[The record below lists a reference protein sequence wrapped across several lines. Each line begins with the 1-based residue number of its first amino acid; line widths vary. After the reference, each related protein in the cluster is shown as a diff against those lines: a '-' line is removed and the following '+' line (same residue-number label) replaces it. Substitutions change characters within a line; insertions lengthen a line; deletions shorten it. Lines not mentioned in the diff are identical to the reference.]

1 MGYNASQPIDLAD
14 VEDENFP
21 RTQIT
26 GKGCG
31 ELDLPSPSATR
42 AEGPRATSASRGI
55 VSGQTFRLPFS
66 GLLLDN
72 RVTFITT
79 IPFRVNKEK
88 RAQTAAWYLGILPQL
103 RDAIA
108 NFPSAF
114 AAADATGVVSTVDPM
129 GMYGVLMAG
138 DISLIMAVTN
148 NVSYVVSPLFDTS
161 KVRFALTVS
170 STLDLLLSKR
180 SNGTSANGLL
190 VSIHDSKGPSLN
202 TSVVAFVI
210 LKILSLSSILLAA
223 VIVMRNHEYLLKQV
237 QQMRSEDVK
246 HPVLNTI
253 LPFIFIICSVAIIL
267 LAYFF
272 FDIMVYVFITL
283 FVIAGASSMAGVLST
298 FLFDCAP
305 RLIYLHSPPPPPEPG
320 VKTESRR
327 PETREAAGGWLG
339 RILTLAFHH
348 TPWSTQQMT
357 RISTNHNRDLE
368 AGTAEAAP
376 GRAVNAWAI
385 TIGFLV
391 FVCYDIFFVFVTPL
405 FTKATA
411 ASSNSI
417 LSSNAHEIL
426 SRAPRSAESVME
438 AVATGSAGV
447 SGEKMP
453 LLFKVSTGSLFPS
466 LTSFCSRGNDFML
479 LGFGDAIL
487 PGALCVFMA
496 FYDACWK
503 MRFPHHLAG
512 AVVGYCMGGLL
523 VATVL
528 FTTKAAQPALLY
540 LCPLTLGFT
549 VLSASPSR
557 RMTPT
562 WILFRILPNVTA
574 THSRSSIYLYPSS
587 SSITPLSA
595 DKRDP
600 ACDPP

>member
-1 MGYNASQPIDLAD
+1 MSTMAFILLLILSILTTDIAYADHIYSPAALNLTDIGHGDLGIMCAFELQPD
-14 VEDENFP
+14 
-21 RTQIT
+21 
-26 GKGCG
+26 
-31 ELDLPSPSATR
+31 
-42 AEGPRATSASRGI
+42 ASRGVVLPHTYFLVDI
-55 VSGQTFRLPFS
+55 RDVNLNSSSDPQTIGLVKQRL
-66 GLLLDN
+66 
-72 RVTFITT
+72 
-79 IPFRVNKEK
+79 K
-88 RAQTAAWYLGILPQL
+88 
-103 RDAIA
+103 DAIA

-114 AAADATGVVSTVDPM
+114 AAADAIGVVTTVDPT
-129 GMYGVLMAG
+129 GMYDVLLAG
-138 DISLIMAVTN
+138 DISLIMAVTT
-148 NVSYVVSPLFDTS
+148 NVSYVVSPLIDTS
-161 KVRFALTVS
+161 KLRFALTVS

-180 SNGTSANGLL
+180 SNGTSASGLL
-190 VSIHDSKGPSLN
+190 VSIHDSKGPSLHA
-202 TSVVAFVI
+202 SVLAFVI

-223 VIVMRNHEYLLKQV
+223 VIVMRNHEYLLKLL

-253 LPFIFIICSVAIIL
+253 LPFIFIICSVAVIL

-298 FLFDCAP
+298 FIFDCAP
-305 RLIYLHSPPPPPEPG
+305 RLTAYSITVCRKEVQLVRLGLFFPCLAFTIAWCVFRNDPDIGWIMQDIIG
-320 VKTESRR
+320 VFLV
-327 PETREAAGGWLG
+327 AH
-339 RILTLAFHH
+339 ILTD
-348 TPWSTQQMT
+348 
-357 RISTNHNRDLE
+357 ISALLSFK
-368 AGTAEAAP
+368 
-376 GRAVNAWAI
+376 AI

-411 ASSNSI
+411 TSSNSI

-426 SRAPRSAESVME
+426 SRVPRSTESVME

-466 LTSFCSRGNDFML
+466 LTSLCSRGNDFML

-503 MRFPHHLAG
+503 MKFPHHLAG

-528 FTTKAAQPALLY
+528 FTTKSAQPALLY
-540 LCPLTLGFT
+540 LCPMTLGFT
-549 VLSASPSR
+549 ILSASPSR
-557 RMTPT
+557 RTTRT
-562 WILFRILPNVTA
+562 WILSRILPNVTA
-574 THSRSSIYLYPSS
+574 TQSRSSIYPYPFSS
-587 SSITPLSA
+587 PITPLSA
-595 DKRDP
+595 DKHDP
-600 ACDPP
+600 PCDPP